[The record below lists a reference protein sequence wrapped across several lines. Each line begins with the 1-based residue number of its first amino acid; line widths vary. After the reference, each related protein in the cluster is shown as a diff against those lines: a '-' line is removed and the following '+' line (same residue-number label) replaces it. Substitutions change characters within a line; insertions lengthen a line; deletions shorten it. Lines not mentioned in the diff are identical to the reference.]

1 MANAKMTKKD
11 WFAVLRG
18 MVKESGSEQ
27 TEDLLAFIDHEVE
40 LLSKKSTKSGNSKKE
55 QEQGAVMGEILDA
68 LKEFGKAVTVTEL
81 MTVLPYSN
89 QKISAMLKKMVEDF
103 GTVTKTVE
111 KKKAYFAVAV
121 AEVEETEETETEVE
135 GE

>member
-1 MANAKMTKKD
+1 MANTKMTKKD

-18 MVKESGSEQ
+18 MVTESGSEQ

-40 LLSKKSTKSGNSKKE
+40 LLSKKSAKSGNSKKE
-55 QEQGAVMGEILDA
+55 QEQSAVMEEILNA
-68 LKEFGKAVTVTEL
+68 LAEFGKAVTVTEL

-121 AEVEETEETETEVE
+121 GSTEVE